1 MVLANWGRE
10 YSGRDL
16 PPGCAARILTNSYKN
31 PKKMKNQMVTTF
43 KKLILAIMLAA
54 TLSGVSSAQ
63 ELSPDLLA
71 LARKYVDLT
80 DQSQVYEVI
89 LIETGISTM
98 RTLVSQNPKLSQQVS
113 DAIGVVIKQYADSNQ
128 KDELFNQFARVYAS
142 RFTKDEL
149 QKIVAFYESDV
160 GMKLSKENAAAN
172 TELKTVMQ
180 VYRNNLNTEFFAK
193 VRAVLRD
200 KGVKL

>member
-1 MVLANWGRE
+1 
-10 YSGRDL
+10 
-16 PPGCAARILTNSYKN
+16 
-31 PKKMKNQMVTTF
+31 MVTTF
-43 KKLILAIMLAA
+43 KKLILAILVATSLA
-54 TLSGVSSAQ
+54 GVSSAQ
-63 ELSPDLLA
+63 ELSPDLLS

-98 RTLVSQNPKLSQQVS
+98 RTLVSQNPKITQQVS
-113 DAIGVVIKQYADSNQ
+113 DAIGEVIKQYADTGQ
-128 KDELFNQFARVYAS
+128 KDELFNQFARIYAS
-142 RFTKDEL
+142 RFTKEEL

-160 GMKLSKENAAAN
+160 GMKLSKQNAAAN

-180 VYRNNLNTEFFAK
+180 IYRTNLNTEFFAK

>member
-1 MVLANWGRE
+1 
-10 YSGRDL
+10 
-16 PPGCAARILTNSYKN
+16 
-31 PKKMKNQMVTTF
+31 MVTTF
-43 KKLILAIMLAA
+43 KKLILAILLAA
-54 TLSGVSSAQ
+54 TLSGVTSAQ
-63 ELSPDLLA
+63 ELSPDLVA

-98 RTLVSQNPKLSQQVS
+98 RTLVSQKPDISQKVS
-113 DAIGVVIKQYADSNQ
+113 DAIGVVIKQYNDSNQ
-128 KDELFNQFARVYAS
+128 RDELFNQFARVYAS
-142 RFTKDEL
+142 RFTKEEL

-180 VYRNNLNTEFFAK
+180 VYRTNLNTEFFAK

-200 KGVKL
+200 QGVKL

>member
-1 MVLANWGRE
+1 MVN
-10 YSGRDL
+10 
-16 PPGCAARILTNSYKN
+16 
-31 PKKMKNQMVTTF
+31 TF

-80 DQSQVYEVI
+80 DQSKVYEVI

-98 RTLVSQNPKLSQQVS
+98 RTLVSQKPDIAQQVS
-113 DAIGVVIKQYADSNQ
+113 DAIGVVIKQYNDSSQ
-128 KDELFNQFARVYAS
+128 RDELFNQFARVYAS
-142 RFTKDEL
+142 RFTKEEL

-160 GMKLSKENAAAN
+160 GIKLSKENAAAN

-200 KGVKL
+200 KGIKL

>member
-1 MVLANWGRE
+1 
-10 YSGRDL
+10 
-16 PPGCAARILTNSYKN
+16 
-31 PKKMKNQMVTTF
+31 MKNNMVTTF
-43 KKLILAIMLAA
+43 KKLILVIMLATSLA
-54 TLSGVSSAQ
+54 GVTSAQ
-63 ELSPDLLA
+63 ELSPDRIA

-80 DQSQVYEVI
+80 NQAKVFEVI

-98 RTLVSQNPKLSQQVS
+98 RTLVSQNPKISKQVS
-113 DAIGVVIKQYADSNQ
+113 DAIGQVIKQYADGGQ

-160 GMKLSKENAAAN
+160 GVKLSRQNAAAN
-172 TELKTVMQ
+172 VELKKIMQ
-180 VYRNNLNTEFFAK
+180 IYRNNLNTEFFAK

-200 KGVKL
+200 KGIKL

>member
-1 MVLANWGRE
+1 
-10 YSGRDL
+10 
-16 PPGCAARILTNSYKN
+16 
-31 PKKMKNQMVTTF
+31 MVTTF

-54 TLSGVSSAQ
+54 SLSGVTSAQ
-63 ELSPDLLA
+63 ELSPDHIA

-80 DQSQVYEVI
+80 NRAKVFEVI

-98 RTLVSQNPKLSQQVS
+98 RTLVSQNPKISKQVS
-113 DAIGVVIKQYADSNQ
+113 DAIGQVIKQYADGGQ

-160 GMKLSKENAAAN
+160 GMKLSKQNAAAN
-172 TELKTVMQ
+172 VELKKIMQ

-200 KGVKL
+200 KGIKL